1 MATDVAPVTLV
12 FVACTSRRASGPGT
26 LGAMGTQ
33 WSLARQLMLLQAA
46 VVVLVV
52 GLAAALAYG
61 DASRDA
67 RRAAA
72 QRTLAVAESVADSP
86 DVRAAVALP
95 DPIAALQPYAERV
108 RVDTGTD
115 FVVVMSPEGTRWS
128 HPDTSLLGRPF
139 IGTTAP
145 ALGGRTF
152 SETYTGTLGPSV
164 RTVAP
169 VTAQGGEVV
178 ALVAVGITVDQV
190 GADLRSQ
197 LPALLLAALL
207 VLVVAV
213 GGSWLVS
220 SRLRRQTFGLGP
232 GELARMYGYYD
243 AVLHSVRE
251 GLLLLDVEGRLQLA
265 NEEAE
270 RLLALPSDARGRA
283 VADLGL
289 PGDLVAALTRPDPVT
304 DELLVARDRVVA
316 VNVVVV
322 GQAGEQRPGRV
333 VTLRDRTD
341 LQQLTGELDSTRGL
355 ADALRSAQHEAA
367 NRLHTVV
374 SLIELGRSEEAIR
387 FAVGELAAAQTLT
400 DSVVAAVREPV
411 VAALLLGK
419 SAVAA
424 ERGVDLVVE
433 DETSV
438 DEDALA
444 AAGLPARDLV
454 TLLGNLVDNALE
466 AVADGAC
473 GPAPGEQQVRV
484 LVTSTHEELLVRVR
498 DSGPGLDAEAAQRA
512 FERGWSTK
520 PGGDRPQ
527 GRGLGLALVGQ
538 VVHRAGGTIEVDG
551 TDGATFTVRVP
562 LRTVARAVPADGDGR
577 AR

>member
-1 MATDVAPVTLV
+1 M
-12 FVACTSRRASGPGT
+12 
-26 LGAMGTQ
+26 GAQ
-33 WSLARQLMLLQAA
+33 WSLARQLLLLQAA

-52 GLAAALAYG
+52 GLAVALAYG

-67 RRAAA
+67 DRAAV

-86 DVRAAVALP
+86 DVRDAVTLA
-95 DPIAALQPYAERV
+95 DPADALQPYAERV

-115 FVVVMSPEGTRWS
+115 FVVVMSPQGTRWS
-128 HPDTSLLGRPF
+128 HPDPEALGRPF
-139 IGTTAP
+139 IGTTEP
-145 ALGGRTF
+145 ALRGRTF
-152 SETYTGTLGPSV
+152 SETFTGTLGPSV

-169 VTAQGGEVV
+169 VTSASGDVV
-178 ALVAVGITVDQV
+178 ALVAVGITVDRV
-190 GADLRSQ
+190 GQDLRSQ
-197 LPALLLAALL
+197 LPALLLAALV

-220 SRLRRQTFGLGP
+220 TRLRRQTFGLGP

-251 GLLLLDVEGRLQLA
+251 GLLLIDADGVLQLA

-270 RLLALPSDARGRA
+270 RLLALPGEARGRA
-283 VADLGL
+283 VEDLGL

-316 VNVVVV
+316 VSVVVV
-322 GQAGEQRPGRV
+322 DQGDDETDERPGRV
-333 VTLRDRTD
+333 VTLRDHTD

-374 SLIELGRSEEAIR
+374 SLIELGRHQEAIR

-424 ERGVDLVVE
+424 ERGIDLVVE

-444 AAGLPARDLV
+444 CAGLPARDLV
-454 TLLGNLVDNALE
+454 TVLGNLVDNALE
-466 AVADGAC
+466 AVAVTA
-473 GPAPGEQQVRV
+473 GPHAGEQQVRV
-484 LVTSTHEELLVRVR
+484 LVTSTHDELLVRVR

-562 LRTVARAVPADGDGR
+562 LRVSAPAGAPR
-577 AR
+577 